1 MLAIRRLLNSC
12 IQADLDQTDMNESN
26 KENSAV
32 RKKFWFDF
40 TVLPIN
46 ILKKK
51 YLQMYLK
58 CKNFKSVVFII
69 LGNIIPES

>member
-32 RKKFWFDF
+32 R
-40 TVLPIN
+40 N
-46 ILKKK
+46 IQFYSATYK
-51 YLQMYLK
+51 Y
-58 CKNFKSVVFII
+58 
-69 LGNIIPES
+69 